1 MFTMVIGVL
10 KEIKD
15 NEFRVAAV
23 PATVAEMVRHGHTV
37 YVESNAGKGSGFSD
51 EEYAAAGA
59 IIADTDTVWEKADL
73 YYKVKEL
80 FPQEYKWMNKDK
92 ILFTYIHSNAHPE
105 ETDVLLNSKCSAVAY
120 EDVQDKDGRF
130 PLLRPMS
137 ELAGKGGFLAALHF
151 MQSVNG
157 GPGRLLAN
165 VPGCDVPV
173 ITIIGC
179 GNVGLGAAELASAF
193 GNTVRILD
201 VDMNAMLAAK
211 KYLPNVAFLISNRTN
226 LVKCLQ
232 ESDVLINGINW
243 PKHRKDHL
251 VYWEDLKLMKP
262 GAMIVDVAC
271 DDNGAIE
278 TCRSTTHDDPIYTE
292 EGVVHYC
299 VDNIPSAF
307 SQTSSVT
314 LANATLPYLLQMA
327 DKGFKKAIED
337 NPLLRKGMT
346 CCEGK
351 LTLKETALKQ
361 NREWTDAEELIKVW

>member
-1 MFTMVIGVL
+1 MVIGVL
-10 KEIKD
+10 KEIKE
-15 NEFRVAAV
+15 NEYRVAAV
-23 PATVAEMVRHGHTV
+23 PATVREMVARGHSV
-37 YVESNAGKGSGFSD
+37 YVETGAGLGSGFLD
-51 EEYAAAGA
+51 EEYEEAGA
-59 IIADTDTVWEKADL
+59 TVADTETVWLKSDL

-80 FPQEYKWMNKDK
+80 FPQEFKYLNENK
-92 ILFTYIHSNAHPE
+92 IIFTYLHSNAHPD
-105 ETDVLLNSKCSAVAY
+105 ETDVLLSSKCMAVAY
-120 EDVQDKDGRF
+120 EDVQDKDGHF

-157 GPGRLLAN
+157 GPGKLLAN

-173 ITIIGC
+173 ISIIGC

-193 GNTVRILD
+193 GNTVRVLD
-201 VDMNAMLAAK
+201 IDMDAMLAAK
-211 KYLPNVAFLISNRTN
+211 KYLPNVAFLISNRSN
-226 LVKCLQ
+226 LVKCLK
-232 ESDVLINGINW
+232 ESDVIINAINW

-251 VYWEDLKLMKP
+251 IYREDLKMMKP

-271 DDNGAIE
+271 DDNGAVE
-278 TCRSTTHDDPIYTE
+278 TCASTTHDNPIYKV
-292 EGVVHYC
+292 EGVVHYA

-307 SQTSSVT
+307 AQTASVT

-327 DKGFKKAIED
+327 DKGFKKAMED

-346 CCEGK
+346 CYGGK